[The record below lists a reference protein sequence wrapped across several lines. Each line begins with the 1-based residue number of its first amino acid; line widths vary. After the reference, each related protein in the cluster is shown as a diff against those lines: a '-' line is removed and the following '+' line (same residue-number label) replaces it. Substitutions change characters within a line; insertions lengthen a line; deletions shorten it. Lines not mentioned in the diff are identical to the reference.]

1 VIDCATEPLYPLAEV
16 IRGRWFPPSRGGKS
30 LHYSTL
36 IRWILKGVRGTDG
49 SFVRLEA
56 VRCGSKWCTTRAA
69 AQRFIER
76 LTPQLDADDSTPAP
90 QSRTPLQRRKA
101 AERAGERL
109 EEMGI

>member
-1 VIDCATEPLYPLAEV
+1 MIDCATEPLHPLADV

-36 IRWILKGVRGTDG
+36 LRWILRGVRTPDG
-49 SFVRLEA
+49 GLVRLEA

-76 LTPQLDADDSTPAP
+76 LTPSLDADNGTPALQP
-90 QSRTPLQRRKA
+90 RTPHQRRKA

-109 EEMGI
+109 EQMGI